1 MVTARS
7 AGRVRREPHGLASSI
22 RERAPDPLNGT
33 EPVAAQPPG
42 AEDDLGGEDEEFSAV
57 DNWFARKD
65 AAESARQLAEFYTS
79 RGRVRE
85 ASNPELDGESR

>member
-22 RERAPDPLNGT
+22 RERAPDALNGT

-42 AEDDLGGEDEEFSAV
+42 AEDGLGGEDEEAERQAEGRCDKDQGVRQVTSESHSA
-57 DNWFARKD
+57 D
-65 AAESARQLAEFYTS
+65 
-79 RGRVRE
+79 RGQVGQSG
-85 ASNPELDGESR
+85 AP